1 MKGYNKNR
9 QKFNVQLSDGSNNIS
24 FEKMWA
30 LNQASKSPG
39 FISNPLAKA
48 YSNTFVSGGQILQG
62 VGGIASAVPIPGVA
76 IGGAALSMIGGLI
89 DKPAA
94 QKPTYGT
101 ETTTRYGM
109 ATGGSMESISPNAV
123 EVTGAP
129 NETDG
134 NQINYKGQPINVD
147 HGEVVDHSKDIVFS
161 DKLFDPRSGKSFA
174 DTVKPMEKLIGKLSK
189 MPSNINNNTIKALE
203 QQKQKVFQTQEQVAA
218 ALGQRNQDGSTVQP
232 GQPAM
237 ASGGYLGP
245 GDPKP
250 TTADSIM
257 LMKNAYA
264 KDKFYTPRKG
274 YKQFKG
280 TPENTKL
287 IKNTKALEK
296 LEKASISEKKRARGA
311 NDYYVIAGAH
321 RFAFSTKD
329 IENKT
334 GKVPGSGVLY
344 QTPDMLISD
353 GDPIVDTYYNPKAP
367 PIYFSSQIKP
377 QGLRAYSNS
386 KYSDASDVPYYD
398 PIAIKPRA
406 MRTDKDVAYIKKNYQ
421 EQYKQQ
427 YPKGYSPVSTPKPKP
442 KPKPKPSPTPSPVVV
457 QPQPLMQEPVTT
469 PVNKTDVSQYMIR
482 RNGKDVAITTEDYK
496 KLMSSGKVSEYK
508 SGKVLDKNKY
518 NVKPLEQMNN
528 FKTGGRIK
536 SYASGGVPDLTQ
548 FFLDKPYQSAQQ
560 YASNT
565 EPYIEETPKPRN
577 TFKYAKGYQSYADL
591 DLDRDDVQK
600 QVEAFFASDAGQR
613 YQRVQRGK
621 NPKWS
626 FYGPNQDANNTIGP
640 KFAHLLADPEFQ
652 KLYRTP
658 INTPPTTAKKEV
670 YGNNPTL
677 PIQEAGGYN
686 AVLKPTNRYSKPG
699 YADEAQ
705 NTYDTDRENA
715 RLAGTTEDNKRPG
728 SEPFDAKGAIDQ
740 FYKDNPNSA
749 QPLKKPSKFGLGDYL
764 QLGAAGASVI
774 GALLDKPE
782 KQKPNLDRTQI
793 TQNKYDPANALMQNQ
808 YTTNAGMMANA
819 NNYSSAGVQAGLQNL
834 MANKYRADSQV
845 QSQYD
850 QMNQQA
856 RTQYE
861 QRLQQQNQFN
871 AQTLSANDDKNVAN
885 RAAYTNN
892 LYGALQTVSNVGKGF
907 NQKATSEKAVN
918 ALIANDPQAAQ
929 GFLDPTTGQVDQ
941 TALEKNKQLRQMV
954 YQTIDGKYFNADGTE
969 YKKPT
974 NRWSGGKIKLRRK

>member
-1 MKGYNKNR
+1 MKRYNKNR
-9 QKFNVQLSDGSNNIS
+9 QKFNVQLSDGTNNIS
-24 FEKMWA
+24 FEQMWA

-48 YSNTFVSGGQILQG
+48 YSNAFVSGGQILQG
-62 VGGIASAVPIPGVA
+62 IGGIASAVPIPGVA
-76 IGGAALSMIGGLI
+76 IGGAALSMLGGLI

-109 ATGGSMESISPNAV
+109 ATGGSMEPISPNAM

-129 NETDG
+129 NQTDG

-147 HGEVVDHSKDIVFS
+147 HGEVIDHSKDIVFS

-218 ALGQRNQDGSTVQP
+218 ALGQRNSDGSTVQP

-237 ASGGYLGP
+237 ASGG
-245 GDPKP
+245 
-250 TTADSIM
+250 
-257 LMKNAYA
+257 
-264 KDKFYTPRKG
+264 
-274 YKQFKG
+274 
-280 TPENTKL
+280 
-287 IKNTKALEK
+287 
-296 LEKASISEKKRARGA
+296 
-311 NDYYVIAGAH
+311 
-321 RFAFSTKD
+321 
-329 IENKT
+329 
-334 GKVPGSGVLY
+334 
-344 QTPDMLISD
+344 
-353 GDPIVDTYYNPKAP
+353 
-367 PIYFSSQIKP
+367 
-377 QGLRAYSNS
+377 
-386 KYSDASDVPYYD
+386 
-398 PIAIKPRA
+398 
-406 MRTDKDVAYIKKNYQ
+406 
-421 EQYKQQ
+421 
-427 YPKGYSPVSTPKPKP
+427 
-442 KPKPKPSPTPSPVVV
+442 
-457 QPQPLMQEPVTT
+457 
-469 PVNKTDVSQYMIR
+469 
-482 RNGKDVAITTEDYK
+482 
-496 KLMSSGKVSEYK
+496 
-508 SGKVLDKNKY
+508 
-518 NVKPLEQMNN
+518 
-528 FKTGGRIK
+528 RIK
-536 SYASGGVPDLTQ
+536 SYTSGGVPDLTQ
-548 FFLDKPYQSAQQ
+548 FFLGKPYQSSQQ
-560 YASNT
+560 YASNI
-565 EPYIEETPKPRN
+565 EPYIEEPLKPKS

-613 YQRVQRGK
+613 YQRAQRGK
-621 NPKWS
+621 NPKWN
-626 FYGPNQDANNTIGP
+626 FYGSNQDANNTIGP

-652 KLYRTP
+652 KLYRTS

-670 YGNNPTL
+670 YGNNPIL

-686 AVLKPTNRYSKPG
+686 AVLKPTNRYSKPS

-705 NTYDTDRENA
+705 STYDTDRENA

-728 SEPFDAKGAIDQ
+728 SEPFDAKGAINQ
-740 FYKDNPNSA
+740 FFKDNPNSA

-764 QLGAAGASVI
+764 QLGAAGASVL
-774 GALLDKPE
+774 GALFDKPE
-782 KQKPNLDRTQI
+782 KQRPNLDKTQI
-793 TQNKYDPANALMQNQ
+793 TQNRYDPANALMQNQ
-808 YTTNAGMMANA
+808 YTTNAGMMANT

-834 MANKYRADSQV
+834 MANKYKADSQV

-850 QMNQQA
+850 QMNNQA

-929 GFLDPTTGQVDQ
+929 GFLDANGQVDQ
-941 TALEKNKQLRQMV
+941 AALQKNNELRRQV
-954 YQTIDGKYFNADGTE
+954 YQTIDDGIFYQGGTK
-969 YKKPT
+969 YKKLGT
-974 NRWSGGKIKLRRK
+974 YLTGGKIKLRKRR